1 MKLDDR
7 DIKILNHLL
16 TDARQSARQLAHR
29 LGVSTVTMISRM
41 KKLEEN
47 KIIKGYSVRLDH
59 ELLGYDIT
67 ALIEIK
73 TRKGT
78 MLEIEN
84 EIAKQDNVIAVYD
97 ITGDAD
103 IVVIA
108 KFKNIN
114 SLSSFVKKLLEIT
127 NVENTVT
134 HIVLNTIKEDERLLW
149 ENYPS
154 FKNIVM

>member
-84 EIAKQDNVIAVYD
+84 ENAKQDNVIAVYD

-134 HIVLNTIKEDERLLW
+134 HIVLNTIKEDERLL
-149 ENYPS
+149 
-154 FKNIVM
+154 

>member
-1 MKLDDR
+1 MKMDDR

-29 LGVSTVTMISRM
+29 LGVSTVTMISRI
-41 KKLEEN
+41 KKLEES
-47 KIIKGYSVRLDH
+47 KIIRGYSARLDH

-67 ALIEIK
+67 AIIEIK
-73 TRKGT
+73 TTKGK

-84 EIAKQDNVIAVYD
+84 KIAKQDNVIAVYD

-103 IVVIA
+103 TIVIA
-108 KFKNIN
+108 KFKDRK
-114 SLSSFVKKLLEIT
+114 SVSSFVKKLLEIP

-134 HIVLNTIKEDERLLW
+134 HIVLNTIKEDDRL
-149 ENYPS
+149 
-154 FKNIVM
+154 I

>member
-1 MKLDDR
+1 MKIDDR

-73 TRKGT
+73 TKKGK

-108 KFKNIN
+108 KFKNKN
-114 SLSSFVKKLLEIT
+114 SLSSFVKKLLEIP

-134 HIVLNTIKEDERLLW
+134 HIVLNTIKEDDRLL
-149 ENYPS
+149 
-154 FKNIVM
+154 

>member
-1 MKLDDR
+1 MKMDDR

-29 LGVSTVTMISRM
+29 LGVSTVTMISRI
-41 KKLEEN
+41 KKLEES
-47 KIIKGYSVRLDH
+47 KIIRGYSVRLDH

-67 ALIEIK
+67 AIIEIK
-73 TRKGT
+73 TTKGK

-84 EIAKQDNVIAVYD
+84 KIAKQDNVIAVYD

-103 IVVIA
+103 TIVIA
-108 KFKNIN
+108 KFKDRK
-114 SLSSFVKKLLEIT
+114 SVSGFVKKLLEIP

-134 HIVLNTIKEDERLLW
+134 HIVLNTIKEDNRL
-149 ENYPS
+149 
-154 FKNIVM
+154 I

>member
-7 DIKILNHLL
+7 DIKILNYLL
-16 TDARQSARQLAHR
+16 TDARQSARQLSHR

-108 KFKNIN
+108 KFKNITL
-114 SLSSFVKKLLEIT
+114 LSSFVKKLLEIP

-134 HIVLNTIKEDERLLW
+134 HIVLNTIKEDERLLL
-149 ENYPS
+149 
-154 FKNIVM
+154 

>member
-1 MKLDDR
+1 MKMDDR

-29 LGVSTVTMISRM
+29 LGVSTVTMISRI
-41 KKLEEN
+41 KKLEES
-47 KIIKGYSVRLDH
+47 KIIRGYSARLDH

-67 ALIEIK
+67 AIIEIK
-73 TRKGT
+73 TTKGK

-84 EIAKQDNVIAVYD
+84 KIAKQDNVIAVYD

-103 IVVIA
+103 TIVIA
-108 KFKNIN
+108 KFKDRK
-114 SLSSFVKKLLEIT
+114 SVSSFVKKLLEIP

-134 HIVLNTIKEDERLLW
+134 HLVLNTIKEDDRL
-149 ENYPS
+149 
-154 FKNIVM
+154 I

>member
-108 KFKNIN
+108 KFKNTN

-134 HIVLNTIKEDERLLW
+134 HIVLNTIKEDERLL
-149 ENYPS
+149 
-154 FKNIVM
+154 